1 MVIKITEDRIRD
13 LKYRSDEI
21 LYAVYRDYR
30 MENME
35 ERMTNRG
42 KHKKV

>member
-1 MVIKITEDRIRD
+1 MSIQITEERIRD

-21 LYAVYRDYR
+21 LYAVYGDYR

-35 ERMTNRG
+35 ERMTKRG
-42 KHKKV
+42 KHKKI